1 MLFKTIA
8 LLEPYFLDVIIYL
21 FDKYS
26 TSTAIPAFPKTL
38 SAFIAVSRADAIDD
52 VELYAPGLPCHQMK
66 LAPYPNKVT
75 GATGDMAGDGKIIIC
90 GGAQK
95 YYSGCTEGLQRH
107 CERNVECVTTD
118 GGTEWCFGA
127 RTSNC
132 YTYE

>member
-1 MLFKTIA
+1 MLIVWKCRQEKCKKERLFISFSMLVGGMDDNNT
-8 LLEPYFLDVIIYL
+8 YL
-21 FDKYS
+21 
-26 TSTAIPAFPKTL
+26 
-38 SAFIAVSRADAIDD
+38 DD

-95 YYSGCTEGLQRH
+95 YYSGCTEGLERH
-107 CERNVECVTTD
+107 CERNVECVTTE
-118 GGTEWCFGA
+118 GGTKWCFGS
-127 RTSNC
+127 RTNNC